1 MRVIAG
7 ALLGVLLA
15 TGTWVVGIESRGAL
29 GSLGVIALLS
39 GPGFLALGV
48 ALSLWLYGEGT
59 PTRERRL
66 SAMLL
71 GMAGSASTL
80 LGLTLVASLV
90 IGVYALLFAYKLV
103 VPALAGGLGVG
114 LGCQIGPGRDA

>member
-7 ALLGVLLA
+7 TVLGVLLA
-15 TGTWVVGIESRGAL
+15 TGTWVVGFECRGAL
-29 GSLGVIALLS
+29 ASLGMIALVI

-48 ALSLWLYGEGT
+48 ALSLWLYGEGK
-59 PTRERRL
+59 PTRQRRL
-66 SAMLL
+66 TALLL

-114 LGCQIGPGRDA
+114 LGCQIGPRRNA